1 MDLEREPTAKTT
13 QKQLEKINI
22 ILGKTQNE

>member
-1 MDLEREPTAKTT
+1 MDPEKETTTTTT